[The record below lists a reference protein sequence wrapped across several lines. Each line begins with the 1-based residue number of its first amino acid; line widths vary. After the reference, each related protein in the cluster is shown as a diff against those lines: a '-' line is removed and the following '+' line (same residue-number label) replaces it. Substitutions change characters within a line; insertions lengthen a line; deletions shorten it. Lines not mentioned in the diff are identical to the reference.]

1 MDKCVQSV
9 KVHFVN
15 GCPGAADKEKK
26 HLQLTLLDHMDVT
39 EEELAAAAHQ
49 PGAGCTCKLCSKLK
63 RLEDRWIMRLGSFY
77 FGSGLNDRDEIK
89 QIVRT
94 GKSGNRQTG
103 LR

>member
-1 MDKCVQSV
+1 MYISDFLFLKLHPGDTGRDKANLSV
-9 KVHFVN
+9 
-15 GCPGAADKEKK
+15 
-26 HLQLTLLDHMDVT
+26 TLLDYMDVT